1 MKNATSNQGLLH
13 GRYHSPSSRPRVFDN
28 DIRLEYIE
36 YACFS
41 AQIMWPVSIDFII
54 AALPFRIP
62 ALLNLLSR
70 PLKMA
75 GFPTFL
81 DQHSFLPYPAALTA
95 SSLHIW
101 ALLPDSEDLF
111 VCDLPFPYLHKY
123 NQSPTRS
130 RTTPAAPTSIS
141 AVEWRRNIVMAFMV
155 ECLAKDVTVPSAR

>member
-1 MKNATSNQGLLH
+1 MKNATSNQELLY
-13 GRYHSPSSRPRVFDN
+13 GRYHSPISRPRVFDN

-41 AQIMWPVSIDFII
+41 AQVMWPVSINFII

-70 PLKMA
+70 PSKMA
-75 GFPTFL
+75 RFPTFL
-81 DQHSFLPYPAALTA
+81 DQPSFLPYPATLIA

-111 VCDLPFPYLHKY
+111 VCDLAFPYLHKY
-123 NQSPTRS
+123 NKSPTRS
-130 RTTPAAPTSIS
+130 RTTPAAPASIS
-141 AVEWRRNIVMAFMV
+141 ALEWRRNTIMAFIV